1 MTKYLHVKYFG
12 AAIWQEEAL
21 HVIDLR
27 VGDAAKIRA
36 DVDDQGPG
44 QVKIVRT
51 GRWTGR
57 LEQRQQTLDQLG
69 RRDDVDIV
77 RLGHLI
83 RAERVGAALLGQNGR
98 VVDQQVQTSGADDG
112 RHLFGHW
119 LETVMIRD
127 I

>member
-36 DVDDQGPG
+36 DVDDQGLG

-51 GRWTGR
+51 GR
-57 LEQRQQTLDQLG
+57 
-69 RRDDVDIV
+69 
-77 RLGHLI
+77 
-83 RAERVGAALLGQNGR
+83 
-98 VVDQQVQTSGADDG
+98 
-112 RHLFGHW
+112 
-119 LETVMIRD
+119 
-127 I
+127 